1 MALLIYVDN
10 MKNKNLDF
18 MKKIITI
25 FLIYFLQLNFFS
37 AQQESLLSQYM
48 YSNLI
53 YNPAFSGTKTNAEIS
68 GIFRK
73 QWVNFDGAPVTEF
86 LSAEGPIHNKNM
98 GWGVILSNDKIGVS
112 CRTDINLNYSYHIKI
127 NETYR
132 LALGVRGGVNYCRAQ
147 LSDLKV
153 WDNNDA
159 VFNVNQKNFW
169 LPNAGAGLF
178 FYGKNFYTG
187 FSCPN
192 LIDYSNTN
200 FSTAEAHRPKLV
212 PHYYF
217 TTGVNIN
224 TDRDIIFRP
233 SMLVKYVPFVPVQ
246 ADLSLLVDLKN
257 RLTVGFSYRTGD
269 GIIGMLQIQFL
280 DRWRMGY
287 AYDYQLTR
295 VNQFSYGTHE
305 LMLTYKLNNL
315 EKKMPSF

>member
-1 MALLIYVDN
+1 
-10 MKNKNLDF
+10 

-153 WDNNDA
+153 W
-159 VFNVNQKNFW
+159 
-169 LPNAGAGLF
+169 
-178 FYGKNFYTG
+178 
-187 FSCPN
+187 
-192 LIDYSNTN
+192 
-200 FSTAEAHRPKLV
+200 
-212 PHYYF
+212 
-217 TTGVNIN
+217 
-224 TDRDIIFRP
+224 
-233 SMLVKYVPFVPVQ
+233 
-246 ADLSLLVDLKN
+246 
-257 RLTVGFSYRTGD
+257 
-269 GIIGMLQIQFL
+269 
-280 DRWRMGY
+280 
-287 AYDYQLTR
+287 
-295 VNQFSYGTHE
+295 
-305 LMLTYKLNNL
+305 
-315 EKKMPSF
+315 